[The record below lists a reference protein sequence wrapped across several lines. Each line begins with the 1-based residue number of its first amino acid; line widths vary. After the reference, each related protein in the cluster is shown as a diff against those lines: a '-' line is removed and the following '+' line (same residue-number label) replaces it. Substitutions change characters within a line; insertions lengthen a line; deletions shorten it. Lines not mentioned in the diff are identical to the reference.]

1 MRVKNVDEIDYSK
14 EWEREERDERKRR
27 EREEIGEREYWVVM
41 ECIKYRL
48 VFDWQ
53 FEKTDSPSNYSI
65 VFNLNVREAMRQ
77 TIIDYLLGEFYYVLK
92 LWFILLI

>member
-1 MRVKNVDEIDYSK
+1 VKNVDEIDYSK

-48 VFDWQ
+48 VFD
-53 FEKTDSPSNYSI
+53 
-65 VFNLNVREAMRQ
+65 
-77 TIIDYLLGEFYYVLK
+77 
-92 LWFILLI
+92 